1 MKPRTKKEKFIM
13 LRAEGLS
20 YDNIC
25 KEIGIGKTTAKRWN
39 DELQDKIEVLE
50 AERMQELYSLYRM
63 HKEQRIKD
71 LGKLLQGVD
80 NALANAD
87 FSSLSVR
94 SLLGYKLRFTAE
106 LAKLYTPKDSI
117 KITTNNISPVDIME
131 ALAKVFNETTDNDQK
146 RAILDSITKVYE
158 TIVQQAKIDEL
169 EGLLNTKTAPKEN
182 RS

>member
-1 MKPRTKKEKFIM
+1 M

-80 NALANAD
+80 NALANAEACA
-87 FSSLSVR
+87 R
-94 SLLGYKLRFTAE
+94 IGTKLL
-106 LAKLYTPKDSI
+106 
-117 KITTNNISPVDIME
+117 
-131 ALAKVFNETTDNDQK
+131 
-146 RAILDSITKVYE
+146 
-158 TIVQQAKIDEL
+158 
-169 EGLLNTKTAPKEN
+169 
-182 RS
+182 